1 MTNGTSSGVKGGPPQ
16 MRIYRITA
24 LKRTTISSEKSDGG
38 IQSSANITTTA
49 ETDGITIKHKRV
61 RDGSMCGGMVDKESV
76 QFIFYIIN

>member
-1 MTNGTSSGVKGGPPQ
+1 

-24 LKRTTISSEKSDGG
+24 LISSEKSDGG

-76 QFIFYIIN
+76 QVIFYIIN